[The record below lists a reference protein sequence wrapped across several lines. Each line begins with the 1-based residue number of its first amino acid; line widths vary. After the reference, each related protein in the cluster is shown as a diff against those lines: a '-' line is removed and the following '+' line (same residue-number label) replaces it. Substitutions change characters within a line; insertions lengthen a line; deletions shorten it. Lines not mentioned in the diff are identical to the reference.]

1 MRPGSQCAAG
11 AESGPR
17 TVSCMWFSNNTRIP
31 GAPSLPHYMRTFNLD
46 NQQDW
51 SQVKNRLTPGYE
63 GIIDFSFDWTA
74 VCLFVVSFPWAAM
87 LCVRLTPG
95 EPRAQPPCTAPVEW
109 LEGTLTVVLWEVRKE
124 NVPVEVLVTDPELRT
139 SAGRTL

>member
-63 GIIDFSFDWTA
+63 GIIDLSFDWTA
-74 VCLFVVSFPWAAM
+74 VCLLGDSPCNSVLSDSPLAS
-87 LCVRLTPG
+87 PG
-95 EPRAQPPCTAPVEW
+95 LGPRVQPLWSGWREP
-109 LEGTLTVVLWEVRKE
+109 
-124 NVPVEVLVTDPELRT
+124 
-139 SAGRTL
+139 